1 MNAKLTI
8 FINFAQT
15 LEYGIMNLYI
25 ISFSPTGT
33 SARVAAALAQG
44 LSETGCTDVVTL
56 DCTRAPLPA
65 VTLGRTDLA
74 VVAAPVYGGK
84 MAPLAKKRMESIK
97 GDSTPC
103 VLLCLYGNRAFEQ
116 APADMADMAR
126 ARGLV
131 PVAAAAFIGEHS
143 YSTPQTP
150 IAAGRPDSDDLE
162 QARRFGTL
170 IAASLRQRGPVPV
183 DAALMRDEPSSPQS
197 IANFRSFVAEYQRS
211 RQENPKPLLPELDA
225 TLCNGCGL
233 CASICPAGAIDPDT
247 LAVDPA
253 HCIKCCACVKCCERG
268 ARSLASPFAPVLS
281 ANYAQR
287 KRPSLL
293 LPS

>member
-44 LSETGCTDVVTL
+44 MSETGCPDVVTL

-74 VVAAPVYGGK
+74 IVAAPVYGGK

-143 YSTPQTP
+143 YSTPHTP

-211 RQENPKPLLPELDA
+211 RQENPKPLVPELDA
-225 TLCNGCGL
+225 TLCNGCGR
-233 CASICPAGAIDPDT
+233 CASLCPAGAIDPDT
-247 LAVDPA
+247 LAVDPSK
-253 HCIKCCACVKCCERG
+253 CIKCCACVKGCVQG
-268 ARSLASPFAPVLS
+268 ARSLHSPFAPVLS
-281 ANYAQR
+281 ANYSRR
-287 KRPSLL
+287 KNPTLL
-293 LPS
+293 MPC

>member
-44 LSETGCTDVVTL
+44 MSETGCPDVVTL

-84 MAPLAKKRMESIK
+84 MVPLAKKRMESIR

-143 YSTPQTP
+143 YSTPHTP

-211 RQENPKPLLPELDA
+211 CQENPKPLVPELDA
-225 TLCNGCGL
+225 TLCNGCGR
-233 CASICPAGAIDPDT
+233 CASLCPAGAIDPDT
-247 LAVDPA
+247 LAVDPSK
-253 HCIKCCACVKCCERG
+253 CIKCCACVKGCVQG
-268 ARSLASPFAPVLS
+268 ARSLHSPFAPVLS
-281 ANYAQR
+281 ANYSRR
-287 KRPSLL
+287 KDPTLL
-293 LPS
+293 MPC